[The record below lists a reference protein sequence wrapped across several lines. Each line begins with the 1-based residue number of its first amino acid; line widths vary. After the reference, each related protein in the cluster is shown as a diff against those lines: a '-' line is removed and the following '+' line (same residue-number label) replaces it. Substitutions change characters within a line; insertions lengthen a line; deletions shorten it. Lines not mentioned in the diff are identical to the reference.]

1 MSNILSIADMG
12 NESFLL
18 KMKDKRSFDVLVE
31 KIKTDFGY
39 SFNQGL
45 KLDENSLEI
54 VISGV
59 SKDSLIRHLGV
70 VSF

>member
-12 NESFLL
+12 NETFLL

-31 KIKTDFGY
+31 KIKADFGY

-45 KLDENSLEI
+45 QLDENSLEI
-54 VISGV
+54 VIAGV
-59 SKDSLIRHLGV
+59 SKDSLIRHLAV